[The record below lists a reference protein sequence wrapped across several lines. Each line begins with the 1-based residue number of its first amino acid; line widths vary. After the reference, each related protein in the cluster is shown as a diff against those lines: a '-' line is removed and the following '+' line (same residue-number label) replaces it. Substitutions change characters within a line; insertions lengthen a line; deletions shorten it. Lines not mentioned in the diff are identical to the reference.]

1 MREIADGKIVI
12 ETGLDTSG
20 IEKGIGKISSI
31 ASTGLKSTVAVIG
44 GVSTALA
51 GAGAYAVKVGSDF
64 ESAMSK
70 VEAISGATEA
80 QIQQLTEKAKEM
92 GATTKFSATESAEA
106 FQHMAMA
113 GWNSAQMIDG
123 ISGIMNLAAADGLDL
138 ATTSDIVTDAL
149 TAFGL
154 AASDSTHFADVLA
167 TASSNAN
174 TNVSMLGESFK
185 YVAPVAGAMKYSVE
199 DVSKALGLMAN
210 ASVKGSMAGTSLK
223 TALSN
228 LAAPTNK
235 MKQAMKKYGIS
246 LTDSEGNMK
255 SLDEVMKNLRESLG
269 DLSEKEQTAAA
280 TTIFEKEAMAGMLAI
295 VNASEEDYKK
305 LSDAITNADGTAQK
319 MADTMNDNLQGKIT
333 LAKSAI
339 EGLGIQFYE
348 TVEDDMKGAVET
360 GISYIDQ
367 LSDAFANGGLEA
379 AVDKSGDIIAE
390 LATKVAQAA
399 PDMVDASANLI
410 QSFVDG
416 IIKNRKQLKVASQEI
431 VDALCDGL
439 IKLLPKEMQEPV
451 KKALSSLQRTFKSGT
466 SNLLKIGKSSLDL
479 LCKVFDKLAD
489 NMDTVTPV
497 VVTLVAAFKTFQVV
511 NGPVSSVISIVAK
524 LGSVSSETGL
534 AVGALNAVMN
544 ANPATL
550 IAGAIA
556 LLVGGLATYI
566 ATADRADE
574 SQDAFNKKMDELG
587 ASVEKTQ
594 NDLDSLKESMQNTSS
609 SIGASTAP
617 IEKWRD
623 ELGKVFDSTG
633 KVKDGCE
640 DMANYILNQ
649 LNEEMGTSYSLTADG
664 FIQDNE
670 GIKQSIEDINKTI
683 DEYVQSLKQ
692 KSLQEAVSTQ
702 YTEAIQKQS
711 EAQGQ
716 LNQAQKE
723 YNDALDE
730 YAKAMDDWQNGD
742 MSMDKLQTA
751 YDNLTKTRGVLKE
764 TSKTAVEANT
774 DVSGLDAVMS
784 KLAEGTPESIQE
796 ALDMYAK
803 IPVQASEAADGV
815 AFSQQTIQQAISSI
829 DYTKMTEGF
838 QLAVMQI
845 EESGGEI
852 PVGLRSS
859 INQALNEIDHLG
871 PEGKE
876 SILNSIQLMMEGM
889 SDQVPAFKEV
899 SSMLPEEAL
908 QAFRQYLIDSG
919 AMKATGKDYVVELEE
934 GVSSETPNAVSVTQQ
949 VVEESADAIQQKAS
963 EKKPEVT
970 NAGEELVSGISEG
983 ASSVDTSTVPAQKA
997 QEAVDSATSTTESGE
1012 AKIQQAAQAN
1022 AEAINNGYEM
1032 TDVTSSASDIGNESV
1047 QALIDAINSLNSSV
1061 QSASSAVG
1069 QAAKQGLKSADLS
1082 GVFGKQGSDAVAQI
1096 SNNIKNNTGSVSNAA
1111 SALGKASASGLKGV
1125 NLGSNFQ
1132 SQAKNAASMF
1142 CAAIRGQTSSAVSAT
1157 KSLGTCVANALSSCN
1172 LGSNAQSQGRL
1183 FGSSFSSGIRG
1194 QNGSVSSASTAI
1206 GNSAKSALS
1215 GFGGSG
1221 YGIGTQFS
1229 NGIARGI
1236 RAGEGGVAAA
1246 AAAVANAAAR
1256 AAKAN
1261 LQIHSPSRVGG
1272 YIGRMFDKGIELNV
1286 EKGVSG
1292 IEKAVENVTDV
1303 MKINPSELLSS
1314 MRGAFNSNI
1323 ARIVSEKAIRVSYM
1337 SGGDLQTGSSIDA
1350 NTLSRIVDQLAER
1363 FADEMENVS
1372 VKVGERSFGRLVR
1385 EVKC

>member
-1 MREIADGKIVI
+1 MADGKVVI
-12 ETGLDTSG
+12 ETGLDASG
-20 IEKGIGKISSI
+20 IKKGISKISSL

-106 FQHMAMA
+106 FQYMAMA

-228 LAAPTNK
+228 LADPTNK

-280 TTIFEKEAMAGMLAI
+280 STIFGKEAMAGMLAI

-305 LSDAITNADGTAQK
+305 LSDAIANADGTAQK

-489 NMDTVTPV
+489 NIDTVTPV
-497 VVTLVAAFKTFQVV
+497 VVTLVAAFKTFQAV

-587 ASVEKTQ
+587 ASIEKTQ

-649 LNEEMGTSYSLTADG
+649 LNEAMGTSYSLTADG

-670 GIKQSIEDINKTI
+670 GIKQSIENVNKTI

-692 KSLQEAVSTQ
+692 KSLQEAASSQ
-702 YTEAIQKQS
+702 YTESLQKQQEATS
-711 EAQGQ
+711 ELAS
-716 LNQAQKE
+716 AQKE
-723 YNDALDE
+723 HNIALKEFSDALAHANE
-730 YAKAMDDWQNGD
+730 NGGLD
-742 MSMDKLQTA
+742 RL
-751 YDNLTKTRGVLKE
+751 
-764 TSKTAVEANT
+764 KTAQINLQNTEERLSEASKAAADADT
-774 DVSGLDAVMS
+774 QVQSLDAVMS
-784 KLAEGTPESIQE
+784 KLAEGTPESVQE
-796 ALDMYAK
+796 ALDMYGK
-803 IPVQASEAADGV
+803 IPIEAQKAADGIYV
-815 AFSQQTIQQAISSI
+815 SQSTIQNALNST
-829 DYTKMTEGF
+829 DYSTVVEGF
-838 QLAVMQI
+838 VLAVSQI

-852 PVGLRSS
+852 PESLRNS
-859 INQALNEIDHLG
+859 ILEALDEFQKMG
-871 PEGKE
+871 PEGHE
-876 SILNSIQLMMEGM
+876 QMRSFMGQMLEGM
-889 SDQVPAFKEV
+889 SDRVPEFENLSIKTSEEIVNAMNNYLVRSGVMNGVGKEAVDAFTTGASE
-899 SSMLPEEAL
+899 SSP
-908 QAFRQYLIDSG
+908 D
-919 AMKATGKDYVVELEE
+919 
-934 GVSSETPNAVSVTQQ
+934 AVSAVQQ
-949 VVEESADAIQQKAS
+949 VAEDSADAIEQKAA

-970 NAGEELVSGISEG
+970 QSGADLVSGISEG
-983 ASSVDTSTVPAQKA
+983 ASTVDTSTVPAQKA
-997 QEAVDSATSTTESGE
+997 QEAVDSTTNTTLAGE
-1012 AKIQQAAQAN
+1012 AQIQQASQAN

-1096 SNNIKNNTGSVSNAA
+1096 SNNIKNNTGSVNNAA

-1314 MRGAFNSNI
+1314 MKGAFNSNI